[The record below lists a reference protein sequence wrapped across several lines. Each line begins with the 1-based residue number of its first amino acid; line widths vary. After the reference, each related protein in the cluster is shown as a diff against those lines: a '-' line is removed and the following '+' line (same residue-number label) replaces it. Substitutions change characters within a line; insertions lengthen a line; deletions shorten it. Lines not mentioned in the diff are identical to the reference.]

1 MPETHGV
8 LSWSGPGDGPQ
19 GRIMSGYCKC
29 LVSWSQWSLAA
40 CLFSWLEELINV
52 GANDEL
58 PAKVIN
64 VPCNSEYR
72 SALLI
77 WFQSENLNMVL
88 NVISHREVGKL
99 VEDFS
104 KWWGWDEQE
113 GDKRLDE
120 HEAVMITA
128 EKVVTKVGLF
138 ARRGCKSLR
147 REWKLV
153 LPSWYGSRWKT
164 QTRCWMW

>member
-1 MPETHGV
+1 MV
-8 LSWSGPGDGPQ
+8 LKVGP
-19 GRIMSGYCKC
+19 RIMSGYCKC
-29 LVSWSQWSLAA
+29 LVSWSQWSLAP
-40 CLFSWLEELINV
+40 CLFSWLDELINV

-58 PAKVIN
+58 PAEVIN

>member
-1 MPETHGV
+1 M
-8 LSWSGPGDGPQ
+8 
-19 GRIMSGYCKC
+19 
-29 LVSWSQWSLAA
+29 
-40 CLFSWLEELINV
+40 EELINV

-99 VEDFS
+99 VEDIQN
-104 KWWGWDEQE
+104 GEVE
-113 GDKRLDE
+113 
-120 HEAVMITA
+120 T
-128 EKVVTKVGLF
+128 
-138 ARRGCKSLR
+138 
-147 REWKLV
+147 
-153 LPSWYGSRWKT
+153 SRKKT
-164 QTRCWMW
+164 RD